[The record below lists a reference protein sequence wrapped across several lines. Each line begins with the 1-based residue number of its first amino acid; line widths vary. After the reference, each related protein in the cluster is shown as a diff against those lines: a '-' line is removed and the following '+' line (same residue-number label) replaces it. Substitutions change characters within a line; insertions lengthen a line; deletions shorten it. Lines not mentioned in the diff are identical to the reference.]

1 MDLYRPVVHRPPR
14 LCPPVTRRSPL
25 VSILP
30 GAEPHHHDGGPVGVL
45 LCHGFT
51 GTPQSLR
58 PWADHLGAAG
68 LTVSLPLLPGH
79 GTRWQDMQ
87 LTTWQDWYA
96 TVDRALAR
104 LRERCETVFVMGL
117 SMGGGLALRLAEQ
130 HGDDVAG
137 LVLVNPSVQADDPRL
152 KLLPVLRHVIPSV
165 PGIASDIRKEGSV
178 ELAYPRTPVKAA
190 YSLAKFWRVVSADLP
205 QVTQPVLLMHSP
217 HDHVVSPAN
226 SETVLARISST
237 DVTDVLLNDSYHVAT
252 LDHDAERIFAS
263 SLEFVHRLTPGTRTR
278 ETAERD

>member
-1 MDLYRPVVHRPPR
+1 M
-14 LCPPVTRRSPL
+14 
-25 VSILP
+25 SILP
-30 GAEPHHHDGGPVGVL
+30 GAEPDHHDGGPVGVL

-58 PWADHLGAAG
+58 PWARHLAEAG

-79 GTRWQDMQ
+79 GTRWQDMN
-87 LTTWQDWYA
+87 LTTWHDWYA
-96 TVDRALAR
+96 AVDRAFDR
-104 LRERCETVFVMGL
+104 LRERCDTVFVMGL

-130 HGDDVAG
+130 HGDKVAG
-137 LVLVNPSVQADDPRL
+137 LVLVNPSVQADDPKVR
-152 KLLPVLRHVIPSV
+152 LLPVLRHVIPSV
-165 PGIASDIRKEGSV
+165 AGIASDIRKEGSV
-178 ELAYPRTPVKAA
+178 ELAYARTPVKAA
-190 YSLAKFWRVVSADLP
+190 YSLSRFWRVVGADLP
-205 QVTQPVLLMHSP
+205 QVTQPVLLLHSP

-263 SLEFVHRLTPGTRTR
+263 SLEFVRRLAPDARTP